1 MRVAKSAGTRTERD
15 AERQPSDL
23 LSLSRWGRADSS
35 RMIVPK
41 SQHPKPPFPRQQQPM
56 PGYIDKM
63 RPRPDH
69 GEEATVAPA
78 SSPRAV
84 ITGADSGIGGPSP
97 SPREG
102 ADVLISYLNEHEDA
116 EETRRLVEEAGRK
129 AVLVPGRYRIAC
141 ALPRDRRKGYFGTRR
156 HRPSRQ

>member
-1 MRVAKSAGTRTERD
+1 MFEPD
-15 AERQPSDL
+15 AEIPPIIFPDDARRFSRTVPPTRKRANPFRLGNKFLLGYAGSEICRYEDRTRRGTATFGTL

-69 GEEATVAPA
+69 GEE
-78 SSPRAV
+78 SYR
-84 ITGADSGIGGPSP
+84 GAGKLTERGPS
-97 SPREG
+97 SR
-102 ADVLISYLNEHEDA
+102 AQ
-116 EETRRLVEEAGRK
+116 
-129 AVLVPGRYRIAC
+129 IA
-141 ALPRDRRKGYFGTRR
+141 A
-156 HRPSRQ
+156 